1 MKTLTGLM
9 ISALVVMGLVSGC
22 TGMGAGAGAGAGASS
37 GMEPDRTGG
46 EEVGETS
53 EGLAADLRY
62 LREEEKLAR
71 DVYMRLGDAWG
82 LRVFENIARSEQ
94 QHTDTVKA
102 LLAAR
107 GIADPVSDDTVGVFE
122 DEVLRGLY
130 ETLVEQG
137 LQSEGEALK
146 VGAMIEELDI
156 QDISDLEART
166 EEADVL
172 SVYQS
177 LKCGSHNHMRAFSRQ
192 LDQRDLSYAVQYITE
207 DEYATILAGEQG
219 ACP

>member
-1 MKTLTGLM
+1 MKTLAGLM
-9 ISALVVMGLVSGC
+9 IGAFVAAMGLVSGC
-22 TGMGAGAGAGAGASS
+22 TSVGAGAGDGTSS
-37 GMEPDRTGG
+37 VMDPDRTGG
-46 EEVGETS
+46 EGAGETS

-71 DVYMRLGDAWG
+71 DVYMRLGEAWG
-82 LRVFENIARSEQ
+82 LPVFENIARSEQ
-94 QHTDTVKA
+94 LHTEKVKE

-137 LQSEGEALK
+137 LRSEGDALT
-146 VGAMIEELDI
+146 VGATIEDLDI

-177 LKCGSHNHMRAFSRQ
+177 LKCGSHNHLRAFTRQ
-192 LDQRDLSYAVQYITE
+192 LDQRDLSYTVQYITE
-207 DEYATILAGEQG
+207 EEYATILAADQG
-219 ACP
+219 PCP

>member
-1 MKTLTGLM
+1 MKTLTGWM
-9 ISALVVMGLVSGC
+9 ISAFVAMGLVSGC
-22 TGMGAGAGAGAGASS
+22 TGVGADAGTSS
-37 GMEPDRTGG
+37 GLESGKTGG
-46 EEVGETS
+46 EEAETPEETS

-71 DVYMRLGDAWG
+71 DVYLRLGEAWG

-102 LLAAR
+102 LLATR
-107 GIADPVSDDTVGVFE
+107 GIEDPVSDDTVGVFQ

-137 LQSEGEALK
+137 LRSEGEALK

-156 QDISDLEART
+156 QDIGDLEART

-172 SVYQS
+172 AVYQS

-192 LDQRDLSYAVQYITE
+192 LDQRGLSYAVQYITE

>member
-1 MKTLTGLM
+1 MKTLAGLM
-9 ISALVVMGLVSGC
+9 IGAFVAAMGLVSGC
-22 TGMGAGAGAGAGASS
+22 TSVGAGAGDGTSS
-37 GMEPDRTGG
+37 VMEPDRTGG
-46 EEVGETS
+46 EGVGETS
-53 EGLAADLRY
+53 EGLAADLQY

-71 DVYMRLGDAWG
+71 DVYMRLGEAWG
-82 LRVFENIARSEQ
+82 LPVFENIARSEQ
-94 QHTDTVKA
+94 LHTEKVKE

-137 LQSEGEALK
+137 LRSEGDALT
-146 VGAMIEELDI
+146 VGATIEDLDI

-177 LKCGSHNHMRAFSRQ
+177 LKCGSHNHLRAFTRQ
-192 LDQRDLSYAVQYITE
+192 LDQRDLSYTVQYITE
-207 DEYATILAGEQG
+207 EEYATLLAADQG
-219 ACP
+219 PCP